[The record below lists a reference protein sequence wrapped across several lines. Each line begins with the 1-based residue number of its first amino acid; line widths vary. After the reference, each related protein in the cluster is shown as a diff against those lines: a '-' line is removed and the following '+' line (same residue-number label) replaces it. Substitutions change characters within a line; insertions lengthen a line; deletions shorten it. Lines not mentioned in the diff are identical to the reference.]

1 MSGLARRSGVRQSQA
16 MTDLGG
22 APRGADAHRR
32 TILTR
37 GTVVIDVEA
46 CKGCELCI
54 DACPPGVL
62 EMGELVNDRGYRYPL
77 LRPGCTGCKACS
89 QLCPA
94 FVFQVYKYEVPLSVP
109 LGSPTREQR
118 S

>member
-1 MSGLARRSGVRQSQA
+1 

-22 APRGADAHRR
+22 VHRGADEHGS

-62 EMGELVNDRGYRYPL
+62 AMGGEVNDRGYRFPL

-89 QLCPA
+89 QICPD
-94 FVFQVYKYEVPLSVP
+94 FVFQVYKYEVPLDVP
-109 LGSPTREQR
+109 LDSPPNEVR